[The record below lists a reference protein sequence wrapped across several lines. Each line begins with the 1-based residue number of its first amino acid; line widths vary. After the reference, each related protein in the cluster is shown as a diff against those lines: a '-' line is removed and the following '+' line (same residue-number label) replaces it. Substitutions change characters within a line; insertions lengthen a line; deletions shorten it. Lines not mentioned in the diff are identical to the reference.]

1 MPIGEG
7 ANGRG
12 LASVEIV
19 SFSVSASFA
28 INGHHSVV
36 LLLYWPRPLCFC
48 TGAPGGPT
56 DCRGSCV
63 CGRCG
68 GHRARDDVSLPR
80 QLRGGLLQHLRRA
93 GGRPA
98 AGGGGGGG
106 RSRFGHPA
114 RPPAAASTAA
124 GAAGA
129 AAGGGGGVPAG
140 AAAAG
145 DGQHQHGGAARAAGG
160 RAGDTARRPV
170 RSVPGSP

>member
-98 AGGGGGGG
+98 AGGGGG
-106 RSRFGHPA
+106 RSRLGHPA

-129 AAGGGGGVPAG
+129 AAGGGGGGVPAG

-145 DGQHQHGGAARAAGG
+145 DGQHQHGGSARAASG
-160 RAGDTARRPV
+160 
-170 RSVPGSP
+170 